1 MMVTVIANRKFEYK
15 ATLAEKFFCS
25 FDGTTVQGEAS
36 STHQH
41 ARVFNMGNY
50 KNSPFVTGHHYP
62 DHNSDNSS
70 GFATEIFNY
79 DNNEWVQVQDYPFS
93 TGNQ

>member
-1 MMVTVIANRKFEYK
+1 MTMMVTVIANRKFEYK
-15 ATLAEKFFCS
+15 ATLAEKILSS
-25 FDGTTVQGEAS
+25 FDGTTVQREAS

-50 KNSPFVTGHHYP
+50 KNSPFVTGHHFP
-62 DHNSDNSS
+62 DDNAS

-79 DNNEWVQVQDYPFS
+79 ENSEWVQVQDYPFS
-93 TGNQ
+93 TGDS